1 MTAAVE
7 FLPTDVLLIDEA
19 MVVVGSA
26 VTAGVSAA
34 GLHCFVGLSCCVDVC
49 EC

>member
-1 MTAAVE
+1 MAAFVE
-7 FLPTDVLLIDEA
+7 FVPDMLLIDEA

-34 GLHCFVGLSCCVDVC
+34 GLYYFVSLSCHVDVC